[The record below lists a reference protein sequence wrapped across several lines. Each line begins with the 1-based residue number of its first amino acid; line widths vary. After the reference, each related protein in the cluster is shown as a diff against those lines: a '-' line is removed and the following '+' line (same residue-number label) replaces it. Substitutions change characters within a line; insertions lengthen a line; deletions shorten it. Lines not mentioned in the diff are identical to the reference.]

1 MRLWSLHPKYLDSK
15 GLVALWRETLLAK
28 KVLEGKTNKY
38 KNHPQ
43 LNRFKQKPIK
53 FINTYLYFIWKESCE
68 RGYCFDKRK
77 IKKPFTK
84 KKLKITRGQI
94 LYEFK
99 HLKNKLKKRNPKKY
113 KEIFKIK
120 KPKTN
125 ALFALKKGA
134 IESWEK
140 LKNSP

>member
-15 GLVALWRETLLAK
+15 GLTALWRETLLAK
-28 KVLEGKTNKY
+28 KALEGKTNKY

-43 LNRFKQKPIK
+43 LNRFKQKSIK
-53 FINTYLYFIWKESCE
+53 FINTYLYYIWKESCE

-77 IKKPFTK
+77 IKRPLTK
-84 KKLKITRGQI
+84 KKLKVTKSQI

-113 KEIFKIK
+113 EEISKIK
-120 KPKTN
+120 NPKTN
-125 ALFALKKGA
+125 TLFTLKKGY

-140 LKNSP
+140 TK